1 MILSNNFAVLTFFL
15 SFFFFFFFL
24 SNFPK
29 HFRVVRYD
37 NHFNFFFFLESN
49 KNCRVGT
56 KKKKKKKNRVCR
68 VSGNTGIFVLGLTF
82 IILQSHY
89 AINLRVI
96 VFISF

>member
-1 MILSNNFAVLTFFL
+1 MILSNNFAVLTFF
-15 SFFFFFFFL
+15 FL
-24 SNFPK
+24 SNFTK
-29 HFRVVRYD
+29 HFRVGRYD
-37 NHFNFFFFLESN
+37 NLFNFFFLESN

-56 KKKKKKKNRVCR
+56 KKNKKKNRVCR